1 MGDIINIGD
10 VIGERDRED
19 RQRME
24 NALQGLIQRVRE
36 GELVGILFVAI
47 PTNRQSLSI
56 GLLKANGCGIHEMV
70 GASTMLNDYLR
81 DASQDNSET

>member
-10 VIGERDRED
+10 VICERDRED

-24 NALQGLIQRVRE
+24 NALIQRVRE

-47 PTNRQSLSI
+47 PTNRQSLTI

-81 DASQDNSET
+81 DASQDSSEK

>member
-10 VIGERDRED
+10 VICERDRED

-24 NALQGLIQRVRE
+24 NALIQRVRE

-81 DASQDNSET
+81 DASQDSSEK